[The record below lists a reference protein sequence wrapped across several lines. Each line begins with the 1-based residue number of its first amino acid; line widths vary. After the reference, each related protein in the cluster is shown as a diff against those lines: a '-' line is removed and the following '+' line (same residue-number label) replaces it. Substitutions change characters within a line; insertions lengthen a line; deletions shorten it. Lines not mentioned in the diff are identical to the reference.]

1 MKLSP
6 SAKQLLRAVLAK
18 REPRLVHLVDA
29 ASDPSLDDLSMI
41 IDDIVG
47 AELADTGFGKDG
59 EPNARGLA
67 LEDLIDELNRIRWR
81 LQNMAKQV
89 P

>member
-1 MKLSP
+1 MKLSS
-6 SAKQLLRAVLAK
+6 SAKQLLREVLAK
-18 REPRLVHLVDA
+18 RAPRLVHLVDE

-41 IDDIVG
+41 IDHIVG
-47 AELADTGFGKDG
+47 AELAGTGFGKDW

-81 LQNMAKQV
+81 LQDMAKQV